1 MTERDSKGLFAP
13 GNKTAKGI
21 GRPPKARELARL
33 AILTEIVNET
43 KWREVVTVAL
53 NDAIGGADGATREKG
68 RRFIADYL
76 IGKPIE
82 RVAIVREDD
91 PGRDLS
97 EYSDDELRAL
107 AAGSAS
113 GVGTTERGADY
124 RTGAAGQG
132 HIGPPPLA

>member
-1 MTERDSKGLFAP
+1 MERDSKGLFAP
-13 GNKTAKGI
+13 GNQTAKGI

-43 KWREVVTVAL
+43 EWRKVVQIAL
-53 NDAIGGADGATREKG
+53 NDAIGGADGQTREKG

-82 RVAIVREDD
+82 RIALVDERTPE
-91 PGRDLS
+91 RDLS
-97 EYSDDELRAL
+97 DLSDDELRAL

-113 GVGTTERGADY
+113 GASTTERGAD
-124 RTGAAGQG
+124 
-132 HIGPPPLA
+132 

>member
-1 MTERDSKGLFAP
+1 MAERDSKGLFAP
-13 GNKTAKGI
+13 GNQTAKGI

-43 KWREVVTVAL
+43 EWRKVVQIAL
-53 NDAIGGADGATREKG
+53 NDAIGGADGQTREKG

-82 RVAIVREDD
+82 RVAIVREDA
-91 PGRDLS
+91 PERDLS
-97 EYSDDELRAL
+97 DLSDDELRAL

-113 GVGTTERGADY
+113 GVETTERS
-124 RTGAAGQG
+124 AG
-132 HIGPPPLA
+132 